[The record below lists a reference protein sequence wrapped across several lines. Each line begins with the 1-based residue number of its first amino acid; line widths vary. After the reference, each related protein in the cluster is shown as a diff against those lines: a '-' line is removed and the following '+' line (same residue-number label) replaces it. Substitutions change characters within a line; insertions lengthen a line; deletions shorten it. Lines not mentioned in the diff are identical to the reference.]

1 MEHEATLLNGMLLGK
16 EVAREQ
22 EEGCEVDLMTNTR
35 HDKELESFHQ
45 MRDMLL
51 RLAVLGGVIE

>member
-1 MEHEATLLNGMLLGK
+1 MLLGK

-22 EEGCEVDLMTNTR
+22 EEVCEVDLMTNTR
-35 HDKELESFHQ
+35 RDKELESFHQ

-51 RLAVLGGVIE
+51 LAVLEEVIE